1 MKVHKSKES
10 GNLLHYF
17 KENHQ
22 NSIEVVNQWTNFER
36 TQAAKIVEEIIVVV
50 APAVFVVVGPSVVV
64 GPDAPE
70 VVGSEASEVV
80 GPEAPE
86 VGAAVVDD
94 DDSCDITAAIE
105 ISNTNSLVFILKLW
119 RTIAI
124 LQL

>member
-17 KENHQ
+17 KESHQ

-50 APAVFVVVGPSVVV
+50 APAVVVVVGAGAPVVV

-70 VVGSEASEVV
+70 VVG
-80 GPEAPE
+80 PEAPDV
-86 VGAAVVDD
+86 VGEAVVDD
-94 DDSCDITAAIE
+94 DDSCDITAAME
-105 ISNTNSLVFILKLW
+105 ISNTNNLAFILKLW
-119 RTIAI
+119 RTMVM
-124 LQL
+124 LQF

>member
-17 KENHQ
+17 KESHQ

-50 APAVFVVVGPSVVV
+50 APAVVVVVGAGAPVVV
-64 GPDAPE
+64 GPDAP
-70 VVGSEASEVV
+70 VVV
-80 GPEAPE
+80 GPEAPD
-86 VGAAVVDD
+86 VGATVVDD

-119 RTIAI
+119 RTIVI
-124 LQL
+124 MQF